1 MAKRKRS
8 VLAWHFLA
16 APALPHGDGRP
27 VVVGETLTV
36 EPPII
41 PCRQGL
47 HASRRAIDALAY
59 APGALVCRVRCSG
72 EIVEE
77 GDKLACSERTVLWMA
92 DAARVLRLFACDIAE
107 DALLAERKRGREPH
121 ADSWRAIDV
130 ARRWVDGK
138 ATDAERSAA
147 RSAAWSAARSA
158 AESAAWSAAESAA
171 RSAAE
176 SAARSAAW
184 SAAWSAANRKLE
196 RALRRLGRSGGSR

>member
-16 APALPHGDGRP
+16 APVLPHSDGRP

-36 EPPII
+36 EPPIV
-41 PCRQGL
+41 PCRHGL
-47 HASRRAIDALAY
+47 HASKRALDALTY
-59 APGALVCRVRCSG
+59 APGALICRVRCSG

-92 DAARVLRLFACDIAE
+92 DATRVLRLFACDTAE
-107 DALLAERKRGREPH
+107 EALLAERKCGREPH
-121 ADSWRAIDV
+121 ADSWRAIEV

-147 RSAAWSAARSA
+147 WSAAW
-158 AESAAWSAAESAA
+158 
-171 RSAAE
+171 

-184 SAAWSAANRKLE
+184 SAAWSAAESAADRRLE
-196 RALRRLGRSGGSR
+196 RALRRLGRSGGAR